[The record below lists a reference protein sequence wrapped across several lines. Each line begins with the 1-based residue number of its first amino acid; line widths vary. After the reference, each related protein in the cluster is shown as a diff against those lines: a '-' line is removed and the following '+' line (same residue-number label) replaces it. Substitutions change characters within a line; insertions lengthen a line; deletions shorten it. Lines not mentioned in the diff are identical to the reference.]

1 MEVSLIVCK
10 YSWSHSFPVARI
22 ACKGGRE
29 FPRSDTRLGWPQ
41 GGDRLAGGNSTPII
55 RPPKPTLPMTQ
66 PRAPSEPL
74 SEKPKES
81 ACDPSYYHPLLIVS
95 CDRTPLLLLLLLL
108 LLKLKDGRG
117 LVWNYS
123 HAQLSLSELGTLYLS
138 NVFPPSK

>member
-1 MEVSLIVCK
+1 MEVSLIVCR

-22 ACKGGRE
+22 ACKGGRKL
-29 FPRSDTRLGWPQ
+29 PRSDTRLGWPQ
-41 GGDRLAGGNSTPII
+41 GGDRLTGDNSTPII

-66 PRAPSEPL
+66 HRVPSEPL

-81 ACDPSYYHPLLIVS
+81 ACDPSYYDPLLIAS
-95 CDRTPLLLLLLLL
+95 CDRTPLLLLLLL
-108 LLKLKDGRG
+108 KLKDGRD

-138 NVFPPSK
+138 NVFPRSG